1 MQSIIYICFQYFL
14 TILRYY
20 VLGKGTKY
28 NIGQLQ
34 ETAKRH

>member
-1 MQSIIYICFQYFL
+1 MQSIISTYFQHFL

-20 VLGKGTKY
+20 VFGKGTKF

-34 ETAKRH
+34 ETA